1 MAVSPDTPLYNSRIF
16 DAYLKLLQKRYP
28 HVDITELLRHA
39 EMKVTEIADHGHWFS
54 QRQVDLFHEKLVQ
67 LTGDTGIARE
77 AGRYAASPDALGPLR
92 FFIMGLISPEYLFRI
107 IEMIGRTFSRSS
119 RCSSRLVRPREL
131 ELTVAF
137 EEGVREN
144 PRQCQNRI
152 GFIEAV
158 FLVYGQPYPE
168 IEHHECIF
176 NGDDCCRYLIRWR
189 PTIASRLAW
198 ARRAAFFLL
207 MLASAV
213 VAYLSSNPWVA
224 PSLMTLLFLYLGL
237 SLLVQK
243 VERKSLLSSLN
254 NMRESSEKLL
264 SQVQGG
270 YDSALMIKELG
281 QVISNKVELEEIV
294 SSVNQ
299 VLQSRLNYGRGLIML
314 AGHDRRSLDLKGS
327 FGSSEET
334 ERSIRKL
341 LLALDISAARGLLA
355 RCFHSQKPLLVNR
368 MSEVEKDS
376 IPENFA
382 FFSAIGVK
390 SFICVPIVC
399 EGESVGLLAV
409 DDAKREGP
417 LLQSDLNLIQGVAQ
431 VIGVAIRNSMRL
443 VHEREL
449 AAKLKQEAE
458 NLIRVEE
465 RSAELCQEQEA
476 LEILYDSVSH
486 DLRTPLRVIYGYSEL
501 LLDNYSDRLDDAGR
515 EYIGCMVKAGEQ
527 MEATLDRMLD
537 FSEVRLT
544 EVTLQQVDLS
554 ELATSILTDLQ
565 VGDPQRWVTVQ
576 VQGGVVVTGDRKL
589 LKSVLENLLSNAWK
603 YTAGKQHALIRF
615 GMKDGVFFVSD
626 NGDGFDMAKADRLF
640 KPFQRLHGASTFA
653 GHGLGLALV
662 QRIVER
668 LGGKVWGVG
677 QPGVGAT
684 FYFTLPGKGTAA
696 DGAPEPP
703 PFQVA
708 VGAA

>member
-1 MAVSPDTPLYNSRIF
+1 MALSPDTPLYNSRIF

-28 HVDITELLRHA
+28 HLDITELLRHA
-39 EMKVTEIADHGHWFS
+39 QMKVTEIADQGHWFS

-67 LTGDTGIARE
+67 LTGDTDIARE
-77 AGRYAASPDALGPLR
+77 AGRYAASPDALGPFR

-119 RCSSRLVRPREL
+119 RCSSRLVGRRQL
-131 ELTVAF
+131 ELTVTF

-158 FLVYGQPYPE
+158 FLVYGQPFPE
-168 IEHHECIF
+168 IEHEECIF
-176 NGDDCCRYLIRWR
+176 NGGNCCRYLIRWR
-189 PTIASRLAW
+189 PTIASRVVW
-198 ARRAAFFLL
+198 ARRASFSLL
-207 MLASAV
+207 MLSSVV
-213 VAYLSSNPWVA
+213 VAYLSSNPFIA
-224 PSLMTLLFLYLGL
+224 SALMTLLSLYLGL
-237 SLLVQK
+237 SLMVQK
-243 VERKSLLSSLN
+243 VERKSLISSLN
-254 NMRESSEKLL
+254 NMRTSSEKLL
-264 SQVQGG
+264 SQVQEG

-281 QVISNKVELEEIV
+281 QVISNKVELDEIV
-294 SSVNQ
+294 SSVNE
-299 VLQSRLNYGRGLIML
+299 VLKERLNYGRGLLLL
-314 AGHDRRSLDLKGS
+314 ADRDRRSFDLKGS
-327 FGSSEET
+327 FGSNEET
-334 ERSIRKL
+334 ERTLRKL
-341 LLALDISAARGLLA
+341 LLSLDISVAQGVLG

-368 MSEVEKDS
+368 MSDVEKDA
-376 IPENFA
+376 IPESFA
-382 FFSAIGVK
+382 FFSAIGVTA
-390 SFICVPIVC
+390 FICVPIVC

-443 VHEREL
+443 IHEREL
-449 AAKLKQEAE
+449 AEKLRQEAE

-501 LLDNYSDRLDDAGR
+501 LLDNYSDRLDEAGR
-515 EYIGCMVKAGEQ
+515 EYIGSMIKAGEK

-537 FSEVRLT
+537 FSEVRLI
-544 EVTLQQVDLS
+544 ELSLQQVDLS
-554 ELATSILTDLQ
+554 ELATSILVDLQ
-565 VGDPQRWVTVQ
+565 VADPQRWVTVQ
-576 VQGGVVVTGDRKL
+576 VQESVVVTGDRKL

-603 YTAGKQHALIRF
+603 YTAGRPHALIRF
-615 GMKDGVFFVSD
+615 GMINGICFVED

-640 KPFQRLHGASTFA
+640 KPFQRLHGTASFA

-662 QRIVER
+662 QRIVDR

-677 QPGVGAT
+677 KPGEGAI
-684 FYFTLPGKGTAA
+684 FYFTVPEKAGTTAESPVYLA
-696 DGAPEPP
+696 
-703 PFQVA
+703 A
-708 VGAA
+708 VG